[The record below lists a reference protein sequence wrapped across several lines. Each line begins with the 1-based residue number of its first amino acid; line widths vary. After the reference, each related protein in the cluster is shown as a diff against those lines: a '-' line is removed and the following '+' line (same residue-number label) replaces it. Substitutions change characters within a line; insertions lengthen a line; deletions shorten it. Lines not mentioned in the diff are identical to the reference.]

1 MGEILR
7 IAKKGQAGGRDALT
21 DDELFL
27 LAGFGALA
35 GRAVAGRTEQQR
47 ADTKEG
53 FEIFESLPAEEQEK
67 YEDWTPAELQ
77 ALWPLLKEQAEHESP
92 PDG

>member
-7 IAKKGQAGGRDALT
+7 IAKKAQALGRDALT

-27 LAGFGALA
+27 LGGFGAVV

-53 FEIFESLPAEEQEK
+53 FEIFKSLPAEEQEK
-67 YEDWTPAELQ
+67 YADWTPAELQ
-77 ALWPLLKEQAEHESP
+77 ALWPFLKEQAEDVSP
-92 PDG
+92 DDG